1 MLDNQ
6 KFRGSNTQ
14 MRKWGLALKVGAMV
28 SVLLVI
34 KGMLYIFDLEVI
46 SVSTLSSAFVGGV
59 IFTLAIVFAGTL
71 TDYKESEKI
80 PGELAASIKTLYKDC
95 SVIINNE
102 EGIAADMRLHIK
114 ELLGTFNSNF
124 RRNVWELSELN
135 KAMDNINSDIQR
147 LAEKGIAP
155 VFIARFRTELG
166 NIDKVSNRVETIIK
180 TSFIPAAY
188 AISEL
193 AIGLVLVVLL
203 LTKTDPYYEGLLLF
217 GAIAFLLV
225 SMLLLVKDMDNPFE
239 IGENTYADVNVDI
252 LFELE
257 TRLGE

>member
-1 MLDNQ
+1 M
-6 KFRGSNTQ
+6 Q
-14 MRKWGLALKVGAMV
+14 MRKWGLVLKVGAIV
-28 SVLLVI
+28 STLLVV
-34 KGMLYIFDLEVI
+34 KGIVYIFDLEAI
-46 SVSTLSSAFVGGV
+46 SVTTLSSAFVGGV

-95 SVIINNE
+95 RVIAVNE

-114 ELLGTFNSNF
+114 ELLRTLNSNF
-124 RRNVWELSELN
+124 RRNVWELSEINAAL
-135 KAMDNINSDIQR
+135 DNVDKDMKR
-147 LAEKGIAP
+147 LVEKGVAP
-155 VFIARFRTELG
+155 VFIARFRTELSI
-166 NIDKVSNRVETIIK
+166 IDKVSNRVETITK

-203 LTKTDPYYEGLLLF
+203 LTETDPYYEGLLIF
-217 GAIAFLLV
+217 GAIAFLLI

-239 IGENTYADVNVDI
+239 IGKNTYADVNVDI

-257 TRLGE
+257 TRLESME

>member
-14 MRKWGLALKVGAMV
+14 MRKWGLALKVGAIV
-28 SVLLVI
+28 SILLVVKAI
-34 KGMLYIFDLEVI
+34 LYIFDLEVI

-95 SVIINNE
+95 SVIINDE
-102 EGIAADMRLHIK
+102 RIAADMRLHIK

-124 RRNVWELSELN
+124 RRNAWELSEVN

-155 VFIARFRTELG
+155 VFIARFRTELS
-166 NIDKVSNRVETIIK
+166 NLDKVSNRVETIIK

-203 LTKTDPYYEGLLLF
+203 LTETDHYYEGLLIF
-217 GAIAFLLV
+217 GAIAFLLI

-239 IGENTYADVNVDI
+239 IGENTYADVDVDI
-252 LFELE
+252 LFGLE

>member
-6 KFRGSNTQ
+6 RFRISNMQT
-14 MRKWGLALKVGAMV
+14 RKWGLALKVGAIV
-28 SVLLVI
+28 CILLVV
-34 KGMLYIFDLEVI
+34 KGILYIFDREPLEI
-46 SVSTLSSAFVGGV
+46 TTLSSAFVGGV
-59 IFTLAIVFAGTL
+59 IFTLAIIFAGTL

-95 SVIINNE
+95 SVIINE
-102 EGIAADMRLHIK
+102 ERMAADMRLHIK
-114 ELLGTFNSNF
+114 ELLGTLNSNF
-124 RRNVWELSELN
+124 RRNVWELSEIN
-135 KAMDNINSDIQR
+135 KATDNVNSDIQR
-147 LAEKGIAP
+147 LVEKGIAP
-155 VFIARFRTELG
+155 VFIARFRTELC

-203 LTKTDPYYEGLLLF
+203 LTETDHYYEGLLIF
-217 GAIAFLLV
+217 GAIAFLLI

-239 IGENTYADVNVDI
+239 IGENTYADVNIDI

>member
-1 MLDNQ
+1 MQ
-6 KFRGSNTQ
+6 T
-14 MRKWGLALKVGAMV
+14 RKWGLALKVGAIV
-28 SVLLVI
+28 SILLVVKAI
-34 KGMLYIFDLEVI
+34 LYIFDLEVI

-95 SVIINNE
+95 SVIINDE
-102 EGIAADMRLHIK
+102 RIAADMRLHIK

-124 RRNVWELSELN
+124 RRNAWELSEVN
-135 KAMDNINSDIQR
+135 KAMDNVNSDIQR

-155 VFIARFRTELG
+155 VFIARFRTELS
-166 NIDKVSNRVETIIK
+166 NLDKVSNRVETIIK

-203 LTKTDPYYEGLLLF
+203 LTETDPYYEGLLIF